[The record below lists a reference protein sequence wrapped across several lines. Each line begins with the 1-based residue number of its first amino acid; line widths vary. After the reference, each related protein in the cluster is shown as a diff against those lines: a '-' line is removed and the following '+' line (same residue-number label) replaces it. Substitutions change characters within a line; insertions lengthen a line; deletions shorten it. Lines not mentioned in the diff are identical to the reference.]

1 MCATRVVVRGLVG
14 LIAFVSSLWVEY
26 KGRDKEEVKEE
37 ITRWERSWKS
47 VRRERGLERIGKS
60 EGARRLCQWGHTR
73 THSGDSGREVFVG
86 QNATSWKYPHSAD
99 WILSSTAASV
109 LT

>member
-37 ITRWERSWKS
+37 IKGGT
-47 VRRERGLERIGKS
+47 ERGNRFGVR
-60 EGARRLCQWGHTR
+60 G
-73 THSGDSGREVFVG
+73 
-86 QNATSWKYPHSAD
+86 
-99 WILSSTAASV
+99 V
-109 LT
+109 LRG